1 MSESPERAAA
11 ERASAELRIEWID
24 FPPMRTTGWTAEEL
38 ETFMAGEWFSGMPY
52 SPERIEEMREELR
65 RQLRE
70 RDEARER

>member
-1 MSESPERAAA
+1 MVSGSLVVGEGGEA
-11 ERASAELRIEWID
+11 
-24 FPPMRTTGWTAEEL
+24 MRTRGWTAEEL
-38 ETFMAGEWFSGMPY
+38 ETFMAGGWFSGMPY